1 MNPLRAMILA
11 SRRPLGLVARMV
23 AAFIFFACLPGCRDT
38 VPPSSQPTR
47 LRIFVSIPPQKYFVE
62 RVGGDEVQVE
72 ALVGP
77 GQNHHTYEIT
87 PQQAARLAQAD
98 AFCRVGLPFEDS
110 LLRKLAS
117 AYTNLRVVNTHE
129 GTPWRFTE
137 AEELGEAHSHEHRPG
152 EECPGHHAGELDPH
166 IWLNPRLVKL
176 QAEAICRALQALRP
190 VAEQR
195 FQENLAA
202 FQADLDALDQRLSA
216 ALTPFRGREFFVF
229 HPAFGYLADAYGL
242 RQVAVETGGKE
253 PSARRLAELINR
265 ARSSDA
271 KLMFV
276 QPQFPTRS
284 AETLA
289 REIGGAVVAIDPMAE
304 NYIENLE
311 SMAAAIASAFGDAS
325 FAGNGR

>member
-1 MNPLRAMILA
+1 MMMVSYLRHRSLLTGLA
-11 SRRPLGLVARMV
+11 ATAALVATL
-23 AAFIFFACLPGCRDT
+23 CGCRDT
-38 VPPSSQPTR
+38 PLPSSQPAR
-47 LRIFVSIPPQKYFVE
+47 LRIFVSILPQKYFVE

-72 ALVGP
+72 ALIGP

-87 PQQAARLAQAD
+87 PQQAARLARAD
-98 AFCRVGLPFEDS
+98 AFCRLGLPFEDS

-117 AYTNLRVVNTHE
+117 AYTNLRIVNTHE
-129 GTPWRFTE
+129 DTPWRFTK
-137 AEELGEAHSHEHRPG
+137 AEELGDIHAHAHGSD
-152 EECPGHHAGELDPH
+152 EECPTHHAGELDPH

-176 QAEAICRALQALRP
+176 QAASICRALQELRP
-190 VAEQR
+190 AAARR
-195 FQENLAA
+195 FQENLTA

-216 ALTPFRGREFFVF
+216 VLAPFRGREFFVF

-253 PSARRLAELINR
+253 PSARRLAELITQ
-265 ARSSDA
+265 ARSSGT
-271 KLMFV
+271 KLIFV

-284 AETLA
+284 AEALA

-311 SMAAAIASAFGDAS
+311 SMAAAIASAFADGHS
-325 FAGNGR
+325 AGNGR